1 MSLYEWLTILISA
14 ISTAGTIVS
23 AIMAIAK
30 ARSES
35 QTVSRSRS
43 GQAEQYLF
51 LSLISIIA
59 GLLLTAILSR
69 HWWPLENPWWYGSFS
84 LVSLI
89 AGLLAGK
96 WLGIRSMAL
105 FIGFVVWLFG
115 FIAMNWYAIDQK
127 GGTLLPWDPHGPLL
141 PWVFILILLLP
152 ICGLLSWLGAYL
164 ATRKTS
170 VSAV

>member
-1 MSLYEWLTILISA
+1 MRLYEWLTILVSI
-14 ISTAGTIVS
+14 AGVIVS
-23 AIMAIAK
+23 AIGAISKTRAENQ
-30 ARSES
+30 AI
-35 QTVSRSRS
+35 SRSRN

-59 GLLLTAILSR
+59 GLLLFCILSL
-69 HWWPLENPWWYGSFS
+69 HWPLENPWWYGSFI
-84 LVSLI
+84 LLSLI
-89 AGLLAGK
+89 AGFFAGT

-105 FIGFVVWLFG
+105 FIGFVIWLFG

-141 PWVFILILLLP
+141 SWVFILILLLP

-164 ATRKTS
+164 ATRKTF